1 MVQVI
6 QVDFHFVR
14 PNDSVIISLWVGL
27 LSKQFFLITVLDA
40 CWTSDAWTELQ
51 NAAVITLQLVSIAW
65 HIGARPDKAHLSNK
79 HIDQLGEAV
88 HLTVTQP
95 VSHTRDARVVGRG
108 DRIALQLM
116 KHGSE
121 LADSKRFAVLTN
133 AFLHKEH
140 RSF

>member
-14 PNDSVIISLWVGL
+14 PNNIIVISFWVGL

-51 NAAVITLQLVSIAW
+51 NAAIITLKLVGIAR
-65 HIGARPDKAHLSNK
+65 HIRTRPDKAHLSNK

-108 DRIALQLM
+108 DRIALRLM
-116 KHGSE
+116 KHGTE
-121 LADSKRFAVLTN
+121 LADSERFAVLTD

-140 RSF
+140 WPF

>member
-14 PNDSVIISLWVGL
+14 PNDIVIISFWVGL
-27 LSKQFFLITVLDA
+27 LSKQFFLIAILDA

-51 NAAVITLQLVSIAW
+51 NAAVITLQLVGIAW
-65 HIGARPDKAHLSNK
+65 YIGARPDKAHLSNK

-88 HLTVTQP
+88 HLAVTQP
-95 VSHTRDARVVGRG
+95 VSHTRDTRVVGRG
-108 DRIALQLM
+108 DRIAFRLM

-121 LADSKRFAVLTN
+121 LADSERFSVLTD

-140 RSF
+140 RPF